1 MIIGKDVNPQ
11 NNVYH
16 IGAKLIQ
23 VLKMYDSDSIDYF
36 EVYSDLN
43 KTEKVSLN
51 LFSLALDWLYL
62 LGVIDNKEGQLKRC
76 F

>member
-1 MIIGKDVNPQ
+1 MIIGKEVSPQ

-16 IGAKLIQ
+16 IGAKIIQ
-23 VLKMYDSDSIDYF
+23 VLKTYDSDSINYF

-43 KTEKVSLN
+43 KIEKVSIN